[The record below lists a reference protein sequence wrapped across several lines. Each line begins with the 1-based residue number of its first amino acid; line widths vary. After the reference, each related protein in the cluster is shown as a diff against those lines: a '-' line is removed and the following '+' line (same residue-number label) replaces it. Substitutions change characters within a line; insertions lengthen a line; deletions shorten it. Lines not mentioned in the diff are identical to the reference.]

1 MLGWPD
7 VAGFAHIAERFV
19 LHVASGASIML
30 LAWWLWDL
38 GERKNV
44 LPRIKSGW
52 MFMLFPSLLAFT
64 IISFREIY
72 DVAVGG
78 YVVKSIFD
86 WISWMIG
93 IGWGAWATQ
102 AISWRVWEARI
113 DIRRS
118 NSDRKFRRMNNE

>member
-1 MLGWPD
+1 
-7 VAGFAHIAERFV
+7 
-19 LHVASGASIML
+19 ML

-64 IISFREIY
+64 IISFREVY
-72 DVAVGG
+72 DVAAGG

-118 NSDRKFRRMNNE
+118 NQDRKFRRIMKDDYISLYKRNKEDIWLGYRNFCY